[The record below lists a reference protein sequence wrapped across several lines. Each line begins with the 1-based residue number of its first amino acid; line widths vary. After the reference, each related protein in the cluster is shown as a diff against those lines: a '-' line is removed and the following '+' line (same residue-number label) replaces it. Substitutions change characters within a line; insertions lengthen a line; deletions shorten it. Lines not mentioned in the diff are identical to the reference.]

1 MQNKKIRI
9 FAILAIMAMLTV
21 ACGFF
26 RLPFETLETLETLVP
41 QLQATLEPRAP
52 EESLQERGANPPTQ
66 DTRPYQIPAKI
77 PTPLPPAQLNPVLPE
92 TGLLQTTL
100 EQLYA
105 NVNPG
110 VVSLKFSTQ
119 TGQSG
124 QGTGFVIDK
133 KGHIVTN
140 CHVACDANYME
151 VHFPSGL
158 KVEGHTIGRDPDSD
172 LAVVKVDVEEAYLV
186 PLPLGDSSQAPVGMQ
201 VVAIGNPFGLSGTMT
216 IGIIS
221 ARGRTLESMRQS
233 DSGGTFT
240 APDLIQTD
248 AAINPGNSG
257 GPLLNLAGEV
267 IGVNRAIATG
277 QNILGSS
284 SGNIGIGYAISSNI
298 VRRVVPS
305 LIEYGTYDYPYLGIA
320 ALSDDYMTLETCD
333 KLELP
338 QCTGAYVSNVVNGGP
353 GDRAGLHGARTDQNG
368 NIGSGGDLIV
378 AIDGEAVVIFNDLV
392 THITLNNYPGETVTL
407 TVIRNGEQVDIPV
420 TLGRRP

>member
-1 MQNKKIRI
+1 MC
-9 FAILAIMAMLTV
+9 T
-21 ACGFF
+21 
-26 RLPFETLETLETLVP
+26 
-41 QLQATLEPRAP
+41 
-52 EESLQERGANPPTQ
+52 
-66 DTRPYQIPAKI
+66 
-77 PTPLPPAQLNPVLPE
+77 
-92 TGLLQTTL
+92 
-100 EQLYA
+100 
-105 NVNPG
+105 
-110 VVSLKFSTQ
+110 
-119 TGQSG
+119 
-124 QGTGFVIDK
+124 
-133 KGHIVTN
+133 
-140 CHVACDANYME
+140 
-151 VHFPSGL
+151 
-158 KVEGHTIGRDPDSD
+158 
-172 LAVVKVDVEEAYLV
+172 
-186 PLPLGDSSQAPVGMQ
+186 LPLGDSSQAPVGMQ
-201 VVAIGNPFGLSGTMT
+201 VVAIGNPFGLNGTMT

-221 ARGRTLESMRQS
+221 ARGRTLESLRQS

-240 APDLIQTD
+240 APDLIKPI

-420 TLGRRP
+420 TLGREAISKLQQKQKGLVDLASRFFYVLADENCLGAWFCLKAWHLKQNLRKQCLSIRNAMPQQVQAGQRGWPDTSQKRRLQPLKIALPEEQTPELTTGVKTVPLCAAINPTSLPNNQPSKFR